1 MRRLWTL
8 GISALLLGSLAIGP
22 AAAQEEG
29 EEPEQEVEQPMEEGA
44 AEEAGEGEEM
54 AGQEGWI
61 APSVVEHEIKDP
73 EKCLACHK
81 TGMMDATVV
90 PDNHQGRPDA
100 TCMWCH
106 GPEAEVQTTAPAAMG
121 HELEGKHS
129 CLQCHLPGALGED
142 EATPV
147 PASHEGR
154 DEEFCTLCHGP
165 ETKAE

>member
-1 MRRLWTL
+1 MRHLWTL

-22 AAAQEEG
+22 AVAQEEG
-29 EEPEQEVEQPMEEGA
+29 EEPEPV
-44 AEEAGEGEEM
+44 
-54 AGQEGWI
+54 QEGWI

-90 PDNHQGRPDA
+90 PDDHQGRPDA

-106 GPEAEVQTTAPAAMG
+106 GPEAEVQTTAPATMG
-121 HELEGKHS
+121 HELEGKHA

-142 EATPV
+142 DATPV

-154 DEEFCTLCHGP
+154 EEEFCTLCHGP